1 MVSVGRLPAIT
12 LALSMWCGGLPLAPI
27 PVAQASGDS
36 VAILP
41 LQVGGALSEADRQSL
56 STSLASGFERG
67 SLKITGPNEVVAAM
81 PGADGCSSKACFKSA
96 AKATGAR
103 YVVRTTVDIQDRDYQ
118 VSVELLDGKSGDR
131 VANSQDS
138 CEICGVADA
147 AGLLSAAA
155 ATISV
160 KLDALAKGP
169 AALTLTSSPNGAL
182 VTLDGEIIGTT
193 PIERTIA
200 PGKHLLRLSKDGY
213 IAIEREVTF
222 VDGVSEELDIELE
235 KLPSRLPGRRW
246 GYASLGIG
254 IAALGGGVALTAI
267 HDLPHSFSCSG
278 ENLDMNGQCRYLFNT
293 KWYGAAALIGGAA
306 LTTLG
311 VAILLNSRKKTRKET
326 KKTAFGI
333 GPGSVSLS
341 GRF

>member
-1 MVSVGRLPAIT
+1 
-12 LALSMWCGGLPLAPI
+12 MWCGGLPLGPL
-27 PVAQASGDS
+27 PQAHAAEEGGN

-41 LQVGGALSEADRQSL
+41 LQVDGQLSDADRESL
-56 STSLASGFERG
+56 SSSLVDGFKRG
-67 SLKITGPNEVVAAM
+67 DLNITGPADVTAAY
-81 PGADGCSSKACFKSA
+81 GRASDCTNKSCYKSA
-96 AKATGAR
+96 AEATGAR
-103 YVVRTTVDIQDRDYQ
+103 YVVRTTVGIQDRDYE
-118 VSVELLDGKSGDR
+118 VSVELFDGKSGER

-147 AGLLSAAA
+147 AGLLSSAA

-160 KLDALAKGP
+160 KLEALAKGP
-169 AALTLTSSPNGAL
+169 ASLTLTSSPGGAL

-193 PIERTIA
+193 PIERA
-200 PGKHLLRLSKDGY
+200 VVPGKHVLRLSKEGY

-222 VDGVSEELDIELE
+222 VEGVSEELNLDLD

-254 IAALGGGVALTAI
+254 IAALGGGVALTAL
-267 HDLPHSFSCSG
+267 HDLPHSFSCNG
-278 ENLDMNGQCRYLFNT
+278 ENVDANGECRYLFNT

-311 VAILLNSRKKTRKET
+311 VAILLNTRKKTRKES
-326 KKTAFGI
+326 KTAFGI
-333 GPGSVSLS
+333 GPGSVTLQ